1 MTKLDRSKTIWFLG
15 FWRAGLG
22 ALDRVLFGTIVCDDR
37 YWTTHSVVQL
47 C

>member
-1 MTKLDRSKTIWFLG
+1 MTKLDVKNDLFPG

-22 ALDRVLFGTIVCDDR
+22 ALDRVLLGTIVCDDR